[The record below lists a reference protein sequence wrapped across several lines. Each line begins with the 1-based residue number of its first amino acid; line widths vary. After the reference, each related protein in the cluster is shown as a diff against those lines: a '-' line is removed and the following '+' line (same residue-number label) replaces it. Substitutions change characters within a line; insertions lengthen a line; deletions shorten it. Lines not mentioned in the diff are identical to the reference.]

1 MNRRGRSG
9 RAVRGFTLIELVVV
23 LALIGLLS
31 AVVVPRLYTALV
43 AVTTR
48 TQLESLVAQ
57 LDLLAYRSFALG
69 VPLQLDDK
77 TFAKVLPDGEPVL
90 AIPAGWRVATP
101 RTINVALTGFCDGGT
116 VNITAPDGASF
127 TVRLSAPTCRAVV
140 ETDATPG

>member
-1 MNRRGRSG
+1 MNRRGRTG

-31 AVVVPRLYTALV
+31 AVVVPRLYSALV

-48 TQLESLVAQ
+48 TQLESLLAQ

-69 VPLQLDDK
+69 VPLQLDEK
-77 TFAKVLPDGEPVL
+77 SFAKVLPDGEPVL
-90 AIPAGWRVATP
+90 AVPDGWRVDTP
-101 RTINVALTGFCDGGT
+101 RPIHVALTGFCEGGRL
-116 VNITAPDGASF
+116 NITAPDGASF

-140 ETDATPG
+140 ETDAPPG

>member
-1 MNRRGRSG
+1 MNHKDRSA

-23 LALIGLLS
+23 LALVGLLS
-31 AVVVPRLYTALV
+31 AVVVPRLYSALV

-69 VPLQLDDK
+69 VPLQFDDK
-77 TFAKVLPDGEPVL
+77 SLATVLPDGEPVL
-90 AIPAGWRVATP
+90 AVAAGWRVATP
-101 RTINVALTGFCDGGT
+101 RPIHVALTGFCDGGT

-127 TVRLSAPTCRAVV
+127 TVRLVAPTCRAVL
-140 ETDATPG
+140 ETDASPG